1 QRRLIV
7 LAQLADIVDRG
18 PELFRSHV
26 EVLDHLEDVA
36 HDAVNDLLGA
46 RFASFSVL
54 ASIFVQQ
61 FLYFLCVLCLYG
73 HDLFLVLVLVWI
85 TSLELAISSGGGAT
99 LSAGTRGSALPQ
111 RSSSWMDDGW
121 RHSGATVM
129 SM

>member
-1 QRRLIV
+1 YTVFLLRPLPISRPV
-7 LAQLADIVDRG
+7 
-18 PELFRSHV
+18 RSHR
-26 EVLDHLEDVA
+26 EVLDQLEDVA
-36 HDAVNDLLGA
+36 HGAVNDLLGA
-46 RFASFSVL
+46 RIATFSVQACNL
-54 ASIFVQQ
+54 VQQ
-61 FLYFLCVLCLYG
+61 FFYFFGAHCLDG
-73 HDLFLVLVLVWI
+73 HDFFLVLVLVWI